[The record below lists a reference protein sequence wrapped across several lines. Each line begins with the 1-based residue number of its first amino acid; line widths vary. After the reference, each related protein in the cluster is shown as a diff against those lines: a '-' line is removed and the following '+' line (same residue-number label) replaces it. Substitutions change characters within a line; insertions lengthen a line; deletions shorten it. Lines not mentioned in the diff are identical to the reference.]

1 MSSDTVTDAKTTDDK
16 MYVGPAKQW
25 IVQVLVIGVVA
36 GAINAAIVLNRIEL
50 APIFTVLVNLTA
62 VVIASFLL
70 FRHVDTLILKRLAQ
84 SKGQSQNVVNSED

>member
-25 IVQVLVIGVVA
+25 IVQVLSIGVVA